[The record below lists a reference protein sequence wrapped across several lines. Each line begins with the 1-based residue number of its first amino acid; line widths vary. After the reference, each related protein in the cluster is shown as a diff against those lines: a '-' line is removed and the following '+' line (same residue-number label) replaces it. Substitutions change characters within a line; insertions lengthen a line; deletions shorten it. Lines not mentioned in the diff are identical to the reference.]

1 VVGRSNV
8 IFDASRSGNRSTA
21 KLSGQTALLSSSS
34 KGGTCYSGSNASV
47 KDESFDRSRRGGGTS
62 IKNMTTS
69 FDNASFSQ
77 FFLVGGGGG
86 GNDGTTAAISTKER
100 SFTAAEDDSNA
111 TMRVFIVPKVSSG
124 IRVSTTTKGVV
135 MVVVSLVVITIV
147 LTTAITITIIHYHW
161 KKNRY
166 LRVIVVV
173 VVILSNRYQTYW

>member
-1 VVGRSNV
+1 MVGRSNV

-47 KDESFDRSRRGGGTS
+47 KDESFDRSRGSSGTS
-62 IKNMTTS
+62 VKSMTKS

-100 SFTAAEDDSNA
+100 SFTAAEDDNNA
-111 TMRVFIVPKVSSG
+111 NDESFHSTKSSFWDKSFDKNNRGGNARGVPPG
-124 IRVSTTTKGVV
+124 E
-135 MVVVSLVVITIV
+135 
-147 LTTAITITIIHYHW
+147 
-161 KKNRY
+161 
-166 LRVIVVV
+166 
-173 VVILSNRYQTYW
+173 